1 MPKNKKQHYVPVFYL
16 KRFSLSGKHIG
27 LWNMESQKKILSA
40 NLRNQCYED
49 YSYGKNNEVENIL
62 ADIEGETSNILNNI
76 NCFDP
81 YNSDKYEI
89 LLLYIIT
96 QFFRSKYTWDEMN
109 ELYDKLS
116 GYFSQFS
123 PMEEGI
129 PINDFVNIT
138 KAHRETIP
146 EDTVMMAFF
155 GFRYSLDLDMKLL
168 INRTETEFITSDN
181 PVILYNQLL
190 SFMTTRFGI
199 PGSRTGLNA
208 KGLQIFFPISSSELL
223 FFYDSNS
230 YYVGNRKNTT
240 IPITQEKDVLCINTL
255 QMCSAHEN
263 VYFKNDFPI
272 EDLHNLSSPYMRSNK
287 SNLNISTDE
296 DLSGDLLH
304 SSRVDINTNLRLSF
318 ISLTR
323 EGKKTQRDIKRKIK
337 NGLDIPICPSR
348 IADHTP

>member
-16 KRFSLSGKHIG
+16 KRFSLSGKHID

-49 YSYGKNNEVENIL
+49 YSYEKNNEVEDIL
-62 ADIEGETSNILNNI
+62 ANIEGETSNILNNI

-81 YNSDKYEI
+81 YNSDKYKV

-109 ELYDKLS
+109 EFYDNLS

-123 PMEEGI
+123 PMEEGL
-129 PINDFVNIT
+129 PIT
-138 KAHRETIP
+138 EAHRETIP
-146 EDTVMMAFF
+146 EDTVMMAFS
-155 GFRYSLDLDMKLL
+155 GFRYILDLDMKLL
-168 INRTETEFITSDN
+168 INRTGTEFITSDN

-199 PGSRTGLNA
+199 PGSRTGLSA

-240 IPITQEKDVLCINTL
+240 ISITQEKDILGINTL

-263 VYFKNDFPI
+263 VYFKNNFPI
-272 EDLHNLSSPYMRSNK
+272 EDLHNISSPYMRNNK
-287 SNLNISTDE
+287 SNLNISTNE
-296 DLSGDLLH
+296 DMSDDILH

-323 EGKKTQRDIKRKIK
+323 EGKKIQRDTKRKIRT
-337 NGLDIPICPSR
+337 GLNVPICPSR
-348 IADHTP
+348 TADYTP